1 MGLWGVFPS
10 LLSLPLVAANHTVG
24 ELATQLVVSIA
35 ANGIGNRMA
44 PREVPRKGPVSIF
57 PRAIRHETTLSRFM
71 NRSSRGD
78 PWLNTWITGKLL
90 RVRSASLGLCGA
102 GEGLTDAAN
111 RGAAVLNCQAV
122 SQQERRLCGSALFK
136 AGAIILGRRDG
147 HRVVFDDLRAL
158 RAKIGSARISN
169 ARRTS

>member
-57 PRAIRHETTLSRFM
+57 PRAIRHETTLSSFM
-71 NRSSRGD
+71 NRSSRD
-78 PWLNTWITGKLL
+78 RKSTRLNSSHVEI
-90 RVRSASLGLCGA
+90 SY
-102 GEGLTDAAN
+102 
-111 RGAAVLNCQAV
+111 AVFCL
-122 SQQERRLCGSALFK
+122 K
-136 AGAIILGRRDG
+136 
-147 HRVVFDDLRAL
+147 
-158 RAKIGSARISN
+158 KKK
-169 ARRTS
+169 